1 MELSAFAKTNTAA
14 RLRAAASRGALS
26 HALILSG
33 AGDRNAAAH
42 YAAAALECTGTD
54 KPCLTCA
61 HCRKVLADIHPDV
74 LTVRDDEHA
83 ELSVD
88 VIRGVRT
95 DAFIRP
101 NEGACKVY
109 IFPDCTRL
117 NEKDQNVLLKTVEE
131 GPPYAAFLFC
141 AENASVLLPTIR
153 SRCVEVKLP
162 PAGTVGEDDERTRE
176 LLRLIAEGRA
186 AARAAFLLK
195 LETAKATREE
205 LAALAHSRGLPFFED
220 LGSGSLFD
228 LEAFGIHGEPTLQ
241 GSVRAG
247 ADAVTCSGDK
257 LLGGPQAGILV
268 GKKSCLDVLKRH
280 PLLRALR
287 VDKMTLAALE
297 ATLRA
302 YADGSAVSTLP
313 TLAMLAAS
321 PEELRAQARTL
332 CEKLT
337 ERGISAEVLAEGDAV
352 GGGSVPAQTL
362 PGFAAAVTPRHCRVD
377 ELAERLRQRETPVVA
392 RIAHERLLLCLRTLR
407 PEEYDE
413 LVRAVAESD
422 R

>member
-131 GPPYAAFLFC
+131 GPPYAAFVFC
-141 AENASVLLPTIR
+141 TDSPSALLETVR
-153 SRCVEVKLP
+153 SRCVLLKYDAVSEDALP
-162 PAGTVGEDDERTRE
+162 PE
-176 LLRLIAEGRA
+176 AEQLCRA
-186 AARAAFLLK
+186 FARGKVLPVTTYLVA
-195 LETAKATREE
+195 LENRRMKREE
-205 LAALAHSRGLPFFED
+205 LRDVLRGAWCAAAEALLLQMGKQTPDPACGETAQALARGLTARQLRQLTALLEKYSGECEYNVGAGHV
-220 LGSGSLFD
+220 LGAL
-228 LEAFGIHGEPTLQ
+228 
-241 GSVRAG
+241 
-247 ADAVTCSGDK
+247 AV
-257 LLGGPQAGILV
+257 
-268 GKKSCLDVLKRH
+268 
-280 PLLRALR
+280 
-287 VDKMTLAALE
+287 E
-297 ATLRA
+297 W
-302 YADGSAVSTLP
+302 
-313 TLAMLAAS
+313 
-321 PEELRAQARTL
+321 EELL
-332 CEKLT
+332 
-337 ERGISAEVLAEGDAV
+337 
-352 GGGSVPAQTL
+352 
-362 PGFAAAVTPRHCRVD
+362 
-377 ELAERLRQRETPVVA
+377 
-392 RIAHERLLLCLRTLR
+392 
-407 PEEYDE
+407 
-413 LVRAVAESD
+413 
-422 R
+422 

>member
-131 GPPYAAFLFC
+131 GPPYAAFVFC
-141 AENASVLLPTIR
+141 TDSPSALLETVR
-153 SRCVEVKLP
+153 SRCVLLKYDAVSEDALP
-162 PAGTVGEDDERTRE
+162 PE
-176 LLRLIAEGRA
+176 AEQLCRA
-186 AARAAFLLK
+186 FARGKVLPVTTYLVA
-195 LETAKATREE
+195 LENRRMKREE
-205 LAALAHSRGLPFFED
+205 LRDVLRSAWCAAAEALLLQMGKQTPDPACGETAQALARGLTARQLRQLTALLERYSGECEYNVGAGHV
-220 LGSGSLFD
+220 LGAL
-228 LEAFGIHGEPTLQ
+228 
-241 GSVRAG
+241 
-247 ADAVTCSGDK
+247 AV
-257 LLGGPQAGILV
+257 
-268 GKKSCLDVLKRH
+268 
-280 PLLRALR
+280 
-287 VDKMTLAALE
+287 E
-297 ATLRA
+297 W
-302 YADGSAVSTLP
+302 
-313 TLAMLAAS
+313 
-321 PEELRAQARTL
+321 EELL
-332 CEKLT
+332 
-337 ERGISAEVLAEGDAV
+337 
-352 GGGSVPAQTL
+352 
-362 PGFAAAVTPRHCRVD
+362 
-377 ELAERLRQRETPVVA
+377 
-392 RIAHERLLLCLRTLR
+392 
-407 PEEYDE
+407 
-413 LVRAVAESD
+413 
-422 R
+422 